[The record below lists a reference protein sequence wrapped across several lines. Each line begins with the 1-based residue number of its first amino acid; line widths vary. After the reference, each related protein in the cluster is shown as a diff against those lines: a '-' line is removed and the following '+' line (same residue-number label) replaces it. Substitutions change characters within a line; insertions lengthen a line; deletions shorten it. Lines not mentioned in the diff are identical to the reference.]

1 MVMVRNKFSALLVA
15 GLLCLG
21 LLIGIAQAAEE
32 QAKPVRIGVLAYRGV
47 AQAEREWQAHA
58 DYLSQRLPGQQFRIV
73 PLDYKAL
80 DEAVARRSIELL
92 ITNTGHYTELE
103 ATGQV
108 SRIATRLVAGPHGPI
123 NRFGGTAIALASRN
137 DLANYRDLKGKR
149 LLIPD
154 KSGLGGWQ
162 AHVREAMAEGIDL
175 ERDTAAIIETGNA
188 EQVIRGVLSGQGDA
202 GFVRSDL
209 IESMMTQGKLSA
221 GVLNVISPRTTPGY
235 PYLHSTRLYPE
246 WPFARVGDFPE
257 DITKAV
263 LIALLDM
270 KPDDVAAR
278 QAHIHGWTLPQN
290 YQPVLDLFRE
300 ARFGPYARHEIT
312 WDDLVARHGVSLLG
326 TAATMLLLLL
336 VALWATLRSNRVL
349 HDSEASLRLAGG
361 VFAHAEEGIL
371 ITDASGHIV
380 QANDSV
386 SCITGYS
393 QAELIGQTPR
403 LFRSGR
409 QEKDF
414 YETMWQ
420 TLLAT
425 GSWRGEIWNQRKDGS
440 FYAQRTSIS
449 SIRDRDGSITHFIGL
464 FSDVTALKNNQEQL
478 EKMAYYD
485 ALTGLPNRL
494 LLADRLKQAVAQ
506 SNRRGDLLAVCYLDL
521 DNFKPIND
529 RWGHAA
535 GDRLLIEVARRLTQC
550 LRQNDTVSRLGGD
563 EFVLL
568 VSELPSLAECEQTLN
583 RLTDVLNAPF
593 TIENEQAQVTASIG
607 VTLYPTDSLDPDT
620 LLRHADQAMYAAKQA
635 GRHRFQFFRQ
645 PADST
650 ADKFG
655 SGQDELRRALAN
667 HEFVLFF
674 QPKANM
680 RAGRI
685 FGAEALL
692 RWQHPE
698 KGLLG
703 PDHFLALFEQNG
715 MQRELGEYVM
725 ETALRQM
732 ETWLADDLH
741 LTISVN
747 IDAHHLQRPD
757 FLARLQQILA
767 SHPAVSPR
775 KLEIEI
781 LETAALQD
789 LAQVSQRI
797 AECRKL
803 GVQFAIDDFGT
814 GYSSLS
820 YLKQLPM
827 QTLKIDRSFV
837 HDMLEDPDDLA
848 IVDGIVGL
856 ANAFR
861 RQVIAEGV
869 ETVEHGSMLIHLG
882 CDQGQGYCIA
892 RPMPGDRLP
901 AWVRDWQAPAAWL
914 EAVHWPPE
922 DSALLTV
929 EIDHIRWVR
938 QFAAVI
944 EAAPGQLPEIPELDP
959 TACRFG
965 QWIIQDGQ
973 RRYRHLPYF
982 ADIVPTHDAVHQL
995 ASELLTLHGEQP
1007 EAARARLGEL
1017 FALRDRLVAELR
1029 ILREAVVQSGF
1040 TSGLESTG

>member
-1 MVMVRNKFSALLVA
+1 MVRNKLSALRVA
-15 GLLCLG
+15 GLFCLCL
-21 LLIGIAQAAEE
+21 LAGIVQAAGEL
-32 QAKPVRIGVLAYRGV
+32 AKPVRIGVLSYRG
-47 AQAEREWQAHA
+47 AEQAEREWQAHA
-58 DYLSQRLPGQQFRIV
+58 DYLTAKLPAYAFRIV

-80 DEAVARRSIELL
+80 DEAVAHRSIELL

-103 ATGQV
+103 ATGQI
-108 SRIATRLVAGPHGPI
+108 SRIATRLVAGPDGPL

-137 DLANYRDLKGKR
+137 DLAHYRDLKGQR
-149 LLIPD
+149 LLIPE
-154 KSGLGGWQ
+154 KSSLGGWQ
-162 AHVREAMAEGIDL
+162 VHVREALAQGTQL
-175 ERDTAAIIETGNA
+175 EKAVASLRETHNHERVVA
-188 EQVIRGVLSGQGDA
+188 GVLAGEADA
-202 GFVRSDL
+202 GFIRSDL
-209 IESMMTQGKLSA
+209 IEAMIADGKLQA
-221 GVLNVISPRTTPGY
+221 GALKVIDARTTPGY

-270 KPDDVAAR
+270 KPDDAAAR

-300 ARFGPYARHEIT
+300 ARFGPYARHDIT

-336 VALWATLRSNRVL
+336 AALWATLRSNRVL
-349 HDSEASLRLAGG
+349 HENEASLRLAGG

-380 QANDSV
+380 RANDSV
-386 SCITGYS
+386 SRITGYS

-414 YETMWQ
+414 YENMWQ
-420 TLLAT
+420 TLLAA
-425 GSWRGEIWNQRKDGS
+425 GSWRGEIWNQRKDGTP
-440 FYAQRTSIS
+440 YAQRTSIS

-568 VSELPSLAECEQTLN
+568 VSELPSFAECEQTLN

-593 TIENEQAQVTASIG
+593 TIENEQVQITASIG

-635 GRHRFQFFRQ
+635 GRHRFQLFRQ
-645 PADST
+645 PGDSKAGPLGT
-650 ADKFG
+650 
-655 SGQDELRRALAN
+655 GQDELQRALAN
-667 HEFVLFF
+667 REFVLFY

-680 RAGRI
+680 RTGHI

-698 KGLLG
+698 KGLLT

-715 MQRELGEYVM
+715 MQRDLGEYVM

-732 ETWLADDLH
+732 ESWLADDLQ
-741 LTISVN
+741 LTVSVN
-747 IDAHHLQRPD
+747 IDAHHLQRQD

-775 KLEIEI
+775 QLEIEI

-861 RQVIAEGV
+861 RQVIAEGI

-929 EIDHIRWVR
+929 EIDHIRWIR
-938 QFAAVI
+938 QFAALI
-944 EAAPGQLPEIPELDP
+944 EAPPGQSADMPELDP

-965 QWIIQDGQ
+965 QWLIQDGL
-973 RRYRHLPYF
+973 RRYRHLPNF
-982 ADIVPTHDAVHQL
+982 AGIVPTHDAVHQL
-995 ASELLTLHGEQP
+995 ASELLALHAVEP

-1029 ILREAVVQSGF
+1029 ALREAVLRSGF
-1040 TSGLESTG
+1040 NTAQEGVG